1 MIVNVESILPA
12 VVQLWQT
19 EGEEQRL
26 LAREV
31 LLEKTAP
38 SNCARC
44 LNCQKQTPDLPVLPC
59 SLYRWEQVDVLLPGE
74 SSTMTAIRQRS
85 RETHLLCCPDLH
97 VLTMNAAG
105 NDGEYV
111 LVRKIF
117 ALSLHVQ
124 LLPKSLIIYFL
135 YDSDDSGIA
144 KQSSGMLR
152 QAGRLASSLHLFS
165 PDKLQACEVSMYVSR
180 LITHID
186 SAEPA
191 WPESIHPFSFLMQSL
206 YHREKGGEGE
216 CCSKSPL
223 PRFCVY
229 YAICFR
235 VLIMV
240 LTDLCVCCWLLVCMR
255 VCDTT
260 WWNQDAIVSH
270 SLTKHR
276 LREHTTFS
284 IRSKPV
290 LNSKS
295 PSWHHW
301 LTWIL
306 ICCDVISDISSCYL
320 QHEHCA
326 TNKIDLSHYQISS

>member
-1 MIVNVESILPA
+1 M
-12 VVQLWQT
+12 
-19 EGEEQRL
+19 
-26 LAREV
+26 
-31 LLEKTAP
+31 
-38 SNCARC
+38 
-44 LNCQKQTPDLPVLPC
+44 
-59 SLYRWEQVDVLLPGE
+59 
-74 SSTMTAIRQRS
+74 
-85 RETHLLCCPDLH
+85 
-97 VLTMNAAG
+97 
-105 NDGEYV
+105 
-111 LVRKIF
+111 KIF

-124 LLPKSLIIYFL
+124 ILPNSLIIYFW
-135 YDSDDSGIA
+135 YDSDNSGIA
-144 KQSSGMLR
+144 KQSSGTLS
-152 QAGRLASSLHLFS
+152 QAGRLASSLHHFS

-206 YHREKGGEGE
+206 YHREKGGEGD

-223 PRFCVY
+223 PCFCVY

-240 LTDLCVCCWLLVCMR
+240 PTDLYVCCWLLVCVR
-255 VCDTT
+255 VWVRYYMMKPGCYSL
-260 WWNQDAIVSH
+260 IVWAVKKH
-270 SLTKHR
+270 S
-276 LREHTTFS
+276 LREHATFS

-295 PSWHHW
+295 PLWHHW

>member
-1 MIVNVESILPA
+1 M
-12 VVQLWQT
+12 QLWQT
-19 EGEEQRL
+19 EGKEQIQ

-31 LLEKTAP
+31 LLGKTVP
-38 SNCARC
+38 SNCAHC
-44 LNCQKQTPDLPVLPC
+44 LNCQKQTPDLPVLP
-59 SLYRWEQVDVLLPGE
+59 SYSEIIKRDTFTLLYRPPCANHECCGE
-74 SSTMTAIRQRS
+74 R
-85 RETHLLCCPDLH
+85 C
-97 VLTMNAAG
+97 
-105 NDGEYV
+105 EYV
-111 LVRKIF
+111 LLMKIF

-124 LLPKSLIIYFL
+124 ILPNSLLIYFW
-135 YDSDDSGIA
+135 YDNSGIA
-144 KQSSGMLR
+144 KQSSGTLS
-152 QAGRLASSLHLFS
+152 QAGRLASSLHRFS

-206 YHREKGGEGE
+206 YHREKGGEGD

-223 PRFCVY
+223 PCFCVY

-240 LTDLCVCCWLLVCMR
+240 LTDLYVCCWLLVC
-255 VCDTT
+255 
-260 WWNQDAIVSH
+260 VSVWVRYYMTKPGCYSLTVWAVKKH
-270 SLTKHR
+270 SLG
-276 LREHTTFS
+276 EHTTFS
-284 IRSKPV
+284 FRSKPV

-295 PSWHHW
+295 PLWHHW